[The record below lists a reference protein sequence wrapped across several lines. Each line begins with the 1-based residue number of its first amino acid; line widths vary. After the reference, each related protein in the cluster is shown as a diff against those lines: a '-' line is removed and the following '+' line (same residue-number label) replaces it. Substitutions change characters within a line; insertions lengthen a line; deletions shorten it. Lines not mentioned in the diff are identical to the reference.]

1 MDPKKQPQA
10 LEPVFMSLEQ
20 VECLASP
27 QRAEVYWC
35 FEAVTP
41 KSIAEI
47 AAETRSS
54 ASATTYHVNYLCKVN
69 LLKPAGERKKR
80 SRTEI
85 LYVLTSPTGFQS
97 LGPSAPEEYRQRTL
111 EGLAAILRMMLR
123 EREELTK
130 VFGIA
135 PEMADFST
143 FRRFIYRISPERAV
157 AFKQTIIQQFR
168 ELNSEPPDPDGVK
181 IAYSFI
187 MNPVLSESKKILA
200 EHKKKEPD
208 PDP

>member
-1 MDPKKQPQA
+1 MDPNEQPRN
-10 LEPVFMSLEQ
+10 LIPEFMSLEQ

-47 AAETRSS
+47 AAETGSS

-97 LGPSAPEEYRQRTL
+97 HGSSAPEEYRQRVL
-111 EGLAAILRMMLR
+111 EGFAAIIRMMLR
-123 EREELTK
+123 EREELNK
-130 VFGIA
+130 VYNVA
-135 PEMADFST
+135 PEMGAFST
-143 FRRFIYRISPERAV
+143 VRRFIYRISPERAI
-157 AFKQTIIQQFR
+157 AFKESITQQFR
-168 ELNSEPPDPDGVK
+168 ELNAEPPDPDGVK
-181 IAYSFI
+181 VAYSFF

-200 EHKKKEPD
+200 EHKKKAIDSD
-208 PDP
+208 P